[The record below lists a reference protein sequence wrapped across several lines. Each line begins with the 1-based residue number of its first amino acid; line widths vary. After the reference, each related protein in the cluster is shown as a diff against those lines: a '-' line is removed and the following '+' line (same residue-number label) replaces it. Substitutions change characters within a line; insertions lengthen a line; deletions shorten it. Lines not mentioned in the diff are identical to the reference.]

1 MKSLQVM
8 IEGRQYSLQVHET
21 DADSMN
27 RIVEE
32 VNETLKSLHISYP
45 NKDRQDCM
53 AMALLTFA
61 VKLYEARIESISADV
76 QEKLDHMEHIIDGAL
91 A

>member
-8 IEGRQYSLQVHET
+8 IEGRQYSLQVHEA

-32 VNETLKSLHISYP
+32 VNDTLKSLHITYP

-61 VKLYEARIESISADV
+61 VKLYESRVESISADV
-76 QEKLDHMEHIIDGAL
+76 QEKLEHMDHIMDGVL

>member
-8 IEGRQYSLQVHET
+8 IEGRQYSLQVHEA

-32 VNETLKSLHISYP
+32 VNETLKSLHITYP

-61 VKLYEARIESISADV
+61 VKLYEARVESISADI
-76 QEKLDHMEHIIDGAL
+76 QEKLEHMDLIMDGAL

>member
-21 DADSMN
+21 DADAMN
-27 RIVEE
+27 RIVDEI
-32 VNETLKSLHISYP
+32 NDTLKSLHISYP

-61 VKLYEARIESISADV
+61 VKLYESRVESISSDV
-76 QEKLDHMEHIIDGAL
+76 QDRLEKIDHIMDGAL